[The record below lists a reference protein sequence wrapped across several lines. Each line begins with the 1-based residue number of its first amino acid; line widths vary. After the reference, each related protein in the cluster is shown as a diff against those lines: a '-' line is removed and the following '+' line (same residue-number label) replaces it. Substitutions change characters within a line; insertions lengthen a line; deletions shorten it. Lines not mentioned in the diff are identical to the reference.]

1 MAMNYRQLNL
11 EERGVLA
18 VLRLLGLIGRNPRG
32 PNQTLEWM
40 ECEGDG
46 MLTTELETILPPP
59 QTDAGQSASRV
70 HHPGD
75 RALRWIAGYNLA
87 KRLLLLTLA
96 LGLLGFLHRDV
107 DVIAGRWLASL
118 GVSLENVH
126 VVALLACLDLVTDHQ
141 LRVLSS
147 VTFLL
152 GGVFVTEGIG
162 LFFKQRWAEYLT
174 IIVTASFVP
183 LELFESLKHFGTAK
197 LVLLA
202 VNVTIVCCL
211 LWILKKNP
219 KTKSH
224 ARHLH

>member
-1 MAMNYRQLNL
+1 MMACWR
-11 EERGVLA
+11 
-18 VLRLLGLIGRNPRG
+18 
-32 PNQTLEWM
+32 PN
-40 ECEGDG
+40 
-46 MLTTELETILPPP
+46 LETIIPPP
-59 QTDAGQSASRV
+59 QTDAGDSAPRV
-70 HHPGD
+70 RHPGD
-75 RALRWIAGYNLA
+75 RPLMWIAGYNLA
-87 KRLLLLTLA
+87 KGLLLLTLA

-107 DVIAGRWLASL
+107 DVITGRWLASL

-126 VVALLACLDLVTDHQ
+126 VVALLARLDLVTDHQ

-174 IIVTASFVP
+174 IVVTALFVP
-183 LELFESLKHFGTAK
+183 VELFESFKHFGTAK
-197 LVLLA
+197 LILLV

-224 ARHLH
+224 ARHPH

>member
-1 MAMNYRQLNL
+1 MAYWC
-11 EERGVLA
+11 
-18 VLRLLGLIGRNPRG
+18 PH
-32 PNQTLEWM
+32 
-40 ECEGDG
+40 
-46 MLTTELETILPPP
+46 LETIIPPP
-59 QTDAGQSASRV
+59 QTDAGNSAPRV

-75 RALRWIAGYNLA
+75 RPLMWIAGYNLA
-87 KRLLLLTLA
+87 KGLLLLTLA
-96 LGLLGFLHRDV
+96 LGLLGLLHRDV

-126 VVALLACLDLVTDHQ
+126 VVALLARLDLVTDHQ

-174 IIVTASFVP
+174 IVVTALFVP

-197 LVLLA
+197 LVLLV

-211 LWILKKNP
+211 LWVLKKNP
-219 KTKSH
+219 KAKSH
-224 ARHLH
+224 SRHLH